1 MDKYTR
7 VEKVKEENDEKIV
20 EEIRLTAQGSISA
33 YVGRAGTVFNELEK
47 THVLLKATG
56 GALTKAVTTAE
67 VIKRRFKGLHQIT
80 KIGSIEITDE
90 YMPLEEGLEIVHDK
104 RQVPFIEIKLS
115 KEALDTSDLGYQP
128 PIDESLVKD
137 VDPDEIS
144 KGRGR
149 GRGKGGGRGKGKGKG
164 DDKGKGKGKGK
175 DDKGKGKGKDDKG
188 KGKGKGKTDDKG
200 KGKGKSEDKGKG
212 KGKSDGKGKGKG
224 KSNSW
229 DSWDY
234 DSWERPS
241 KGKSRGYDS
250 WDAPSKGKKGGSKG
264 GGYDGGYD
272 RGYDRSYDRGSSSGY
287 GGGYDSGYG
296 GYSSKGKGK
305 SSWGW

>member
-1 MDKYTR
+1 MDKYRR
-7 VEKVKEENDEKIV
+7 VEKVKEEADGKND

-47 THVLLKATG
+47 QHVLLKATG

-80 KIGSIEITDE
+80 KIGAIELTDE
-90 YMPLEEGLEIVHDK
+90 YMPLEEGLEIVFDT
-104 RQVPFIEIKLS
+104 RSVPFIEITLS
-115 KEALDTSDLGYQP
+115 KEALDTSDMGYQP

-137 VDPDEIS
+137 VDPEEIS
-144 KGRGR
+144 KGR
-149 GRGKGGGRGKGKGKG
+149 GRGKGGGRGKGKG

-188 KGKGKGKTDDKG
+188 KGKGKSDDKGKGKGKGKDDKG
-200 KGKGKSEDKGKG
+200 KGKGKSD
-212 KGKSDGKGKGKG
+212 DKGKGKG

-234 DSWERPS
+234 NSWERPS
-241 KGKSRGYDS
+241 KGKGKGYDS

-264 GGYDGGYD
+264 GSYD
-272 RGYDRSYDRGSSSGY
+272 RGYDQSYDRSYDRGYDRGY
-287 GGGYDSGYG
+287 GGGKGGGYDSGYG

>member
-1 MDKYTR
+1 MDKYQR
-7 VEKVKEENDEKIV
+7 VEKVKDETAAKID

-33 YVGRAGTVFNELEK
+33 YVSRAGTVFNELEK
-47 THVLLKATG
+47 NHVLLKATG
-56 GALTKAVTTAE
+56 SALTKAVTTAE

-80 KIGSIEITDE
+80 TIGSLEITDTYE
-90 YMPLEEGLEIVHDK
+90 PLEEGLEIVHDT
-104 RQVPFIEIKLS
+104 RSVPFIEITLS

-144 KGRGR
+144 KGRGK
-149 GRGKGGGRGKGKGKG
+149 GRGKG
-164 DDKGKGKGKGK
+164 
-175 DDKGKGKGKDDKG
+175 
-188 KGKGKGKTDDKG
+188 KG

-212 KGKSDGKGKGKG
+212 KGKGKSDDKGKGKG
-224 KSNSW
+224 KSDSKGKGKGKSSSW

-241 KGKSRGYDS
+241 KGKSRSYDS
-250 WDAPSKGKKGGSKG
+250 WEAPSKGKKGGSKG
-264 GGYDGGYD
+264 GYD
-272 RGYDRSYDRGSSSGY
+272 RGYGGGYGDGYGGGY
-287 GGGYDSGYG
+287 GGGYDREYDRSRNQ
-296 GYSSKGKGK
+296 KGKGK